1 MEIDDNIFQAIQA
14 CWTGKASPE
23 QIELIQTCRGIPFR
37 QKFIGHKR

>member
-23 QIELIQTCRGIPFR
+23 QIELIRDWLDTSQEKSGSI
-37 QKFIGHKR
+37 

>member
-23 QIELIQTCRGIPFR
+23 QIELVRDWLEIRALKIKIYLKG
-37 QKFIGHKR
+37 